1 MNFYSGIIIL
11 LTFQNFEEHL
21 KEKRFY
27 LLYTSY
33 EYRCQNTKAIICIP
47 LQRVYYF
54 SQKLKS
60 SKGNVFDTE
69 KNMYVSNLNISIKQ
83 QNLLANSKGFLVDS
97 TVDSNPSF

>member
-47 LQRVYYF
+47 LQRVYWFSIGYYDF
-54 SQKLKS
+54 SQIANS
-60 SKGNVFDTE
+60 EED
-69 KNMYVSNLNISIKQ
+69 VSNPI
-83 QNLLANSKGFLVDS
+83 
-97 TVDSNPSF
+97 